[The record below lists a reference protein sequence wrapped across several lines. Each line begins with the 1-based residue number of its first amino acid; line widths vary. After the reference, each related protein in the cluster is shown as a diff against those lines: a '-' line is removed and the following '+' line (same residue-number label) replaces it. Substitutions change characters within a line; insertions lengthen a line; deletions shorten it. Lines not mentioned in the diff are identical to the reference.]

1 MLLNGEEVA
10 ITKHGKIVA
19 LLVQPA
25 KREPKRALDF
35 KRRFSGAAKSD
46 LPKTDIIGM
55 LLEERRG
62 VALIFADTSFLVSLY
77 LPTTEA
83 LRDFLTCR
91 GRFPNDSSLS
101 NSNVFRFRS
110 RC

>member
-19 LLVQPA
+19 LLVQQA

-55 LLEERRG
+55 LLEEREE
-62 VALIFADTSFLVSLY
+62 S
-77 LPTTEA
+77 P
-83 LRDFLTCR
+83 
-91 GRFPNDSSLS
+91 
-101 NSNVFRFRS
+101 
-110 RC
+110 